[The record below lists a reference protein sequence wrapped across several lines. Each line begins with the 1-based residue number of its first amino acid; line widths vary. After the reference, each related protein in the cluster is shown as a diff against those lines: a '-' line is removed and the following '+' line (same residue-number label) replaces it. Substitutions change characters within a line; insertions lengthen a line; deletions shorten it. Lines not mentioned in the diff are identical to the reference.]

1 MTKMI
6 LASGNPHKLRE
17 FREILEPLGCEVISQ
32 HDAGID
38 VDPEENGETF
48 LENSAIKAR
57 AIYEIAKTA
66 VIADD
71 SGLEVDYLGGEPGVH
86 SARYGGTRDDK
97 VHNDI
102 VLKKLEGVPDEKRTA
117 RFVCAITYIDENGG
131 ELQFLGKF
139 EGRIGYGERGENG
152 FGYDPIFMVGGISSA
167 EMSPDEK
174 NAVSHR
180 GKALR
185 LLAEHIKNTKE
196 VKNNA

>member
-38 VDPEENGETF
+38 IDPEETGTTF
-48 LENSAIKAR
+48 EENSAIKAR
-57 AIYEIAKTA
+57 AVYDIAHCA

-71 SGLEVDYLGGEPGVH
+71 SGLEVDALGGEPGVY
-86 SARYGGTRDDK
+86 SARYGGTRDDIA
-97 VHNDI
+97 HNDLVI
-102 VLKKLEGVPDEKRTA
+102 AKLEGVPDEKRTA
-117 RFVCAITYIDENGG
+117 RFVCAITYIDDNGI
-131 ELQFLGKF
+131 ESHFLGKF
-139 EGRIGYGERGENG
+139 EGRIGYEMRGEHG
-152 FGYDPIFMVGGISSA
+152 FGYDPIFMVGDISSA
-167 EMSPDEK
+167 EMTPDEK

-185 LLAEHIKNTKE
+185 LLAEHIRITKGT
-196 VKNNA
+196 V